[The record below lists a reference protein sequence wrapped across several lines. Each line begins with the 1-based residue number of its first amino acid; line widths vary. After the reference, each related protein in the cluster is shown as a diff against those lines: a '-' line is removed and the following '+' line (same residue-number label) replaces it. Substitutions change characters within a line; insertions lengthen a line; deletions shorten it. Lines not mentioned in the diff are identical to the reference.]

1 MSIAIA
7 DENFFNKGLKL
18 FKDKKYEDA
27 RFMFERGIVFNP
39 KDSNSYLY
47 LAKIYNIQ
55 EDQDK
60 EEKNLEATLL
70 IEPNNEEAI
79 LMSMKIA
86 LERSNYSKVK
96 DLSNTFS
103 KVCKKLCNENKEI
116 LDTLANIEPKKMS
129 LDKNLNKILIIDFGS
144 QFTQLIAR
152 RIRESGVYSEIISH
166 KKVKNK
172 NIDNSI
178 KGIILSGGPLNVY
191 QINKYSFDKRII
203 ENQIPVLGI
212 CFGHQI
218 LSKLN
223 GGRVKQ
229 SKYREFGLANI
240 RKKRESIL
248 TKNFFNKK
256 NINKVWMSHADQ
268 VSKLPKNFNVIASS
282 QNSKFAIIENKKKNF
297 YGVQFHPEVTHTEN
311 GKKLI
316 NNFIFLIC
324 KIKRNWS
331 SKDQKIKLI
340 KDVQNLVGK
349 NKVICALSGGV
360 DSSVVAQLLNKAIGK
375 NLFCIFVNT
384 GLLRKNEEIQVVK
397 TFKKKLKINLI
408 YVNAEN
414 EFLRKLNNVSDPEKK
429 RKIIGNLF
437 IKIFER
443 YAKRIKNVKFLAQ
456 GTLYPDLI
464 ESKSVT
470 GSQTSKIKSHHNV
483 GGLPKK
489 MKLKLVEPL
498 KFLFKDEVRKLGLEL
513 KLSKEIISRHPFPGP
528 GLAIRMPG
536 IITKEKIKILK
547 EADNYFIQALR
558 EHNLYNKIWQAY
570 AALLPV
576 KTVGVMGDNRTYE
589 YLCLLRA
596 ITSEDGM
603 TADFY
608 DFKKSFIQMISNKI
622 VNSIRGVNRVVY
634 DVTSKPPSTI
644 ELE

>member
-1 MSIAIA
+1 
-7 DENFFNKGLKL
+7 
-18 FKDKKYEDA
+18 
-27 RFMFERGIVFNP
+27 
-39 KDSNSYLY
+39 
-47 LAKIYNIQ
+47 
-55 EDQDK
+55 
-60 EEKNLEATLL
+60 
-70 IEPNNEEAI
+70 
-79 LMSMKIA
+79 
-86 LERSNYSKVK
+86 
-96 DLSNTFS
+96 
-103 KVCKKLCNENKEI
+103 
-116 LDTLANIEPKKMS
+116 MS
-129 LDKNLNKILIIDFGS
+129 LDQNLDKILIIDFGS

-152 RIRESGVYSEIISH
+152 RVRELGVFSEIVSH
-166 KKVKNK
+166 KKIKIKDIN
-172 NIDNSI
+172 NSI
-178 KGIILSGGPLNVY
+178 RGIVLSGGPLNVY
-191 QINKYSFDKRII
+191 QINKYSFDKKILKLD
-203 ENQIPVLGI
+203 IPVLGI

-223 GGRVKQ
+223 GGSVKQ
-229 SKYREFGLANI
+229 SKHREFGLANVY
-240 RKKRESIL
+240 KKNNSPL
-248 TKNFFNKK
+248 TTNFFGNKK
-256 NINKVWMSHADQ
+256 SKQVWMSHADQ
-268 VSKLPKNFNVIASS
+268 VSKLPKNFNIVASS
-282 QNSKFAIIENKKKNF
+282 TNSKFAIVENKIKKYF
-297 YGVQFHPEVTHTEN
+297 GVQFHPEVTHTEN

-316 NNFIFLIC
+316 SNFIFLIC

-331 SKDQKIKLI
+331 SRDQKNKLI
-340 KDVQNLVGK
+340 KDVRKQVGN

-375 NLFCIFVNT
+375 KLYCIFVNT
-384 GLLRKNEEIQVVK
+384 GLLRKNEEAQVIQ
-397 TFKKKLKINLI
+397 TFKKRLKMNLI
-408 YVNAEN
+408 YVNAEK
-414 EFLRKLNNVSDPEKK
+414 EFLKKLRNISDPEKK

-443 YAKRIKNVKFLAQ
+443 YAKKIKNVKFLAQ

-489 MKLKLVEPL
+489 MNLKLVEPL

-513 KLSKEIISRHPFPGP
+513 NLSKEIILRHPFPGP

-536 IITKEKIKILK
+536 VITNEKIKILK
-547 EADNYFIQALR
+547 EADYYFIQSLR
-558 EHNLYNKIWQAY
+558 DHGLYHKIWQAY

-603 TADFY
+603 TADY
-608 DFKKSFIQMISNKI
+608 YEFKKSFMQSISNKI
-622 VNSIRGVNRVVY
+622 VNSIRGINRVVY

>member
-1 MSIAIA
+1 
-7 DENFFNKGLKL
+7 
-18 FKDKKYEDA
+18 
-27 RFMFERGIVFNP
+27 
-39 KDSNSYLY
+39 
-47 LAKIYNIQ
+47 
-55 EDQDK
+55 
-60 EEKNLEATLL
+60 
-70 IEPNNEEAI
+70 
-79 LMSMKIA
+79 
-86 LERSNYSKVK
+86 
-96 DLSNTFS
+96 
-103 KVCKKLCNENKEI
+103 
-116 LDTLANIEPKKMS
+116 MS
-129 LDKNLNKILIIDFGS
+129 LNKSLEKILIIDFGS

-152 RIRESGVYSEIISH
+152 RIRELGVFSEIISH
-166 KKVKNK
+166 RKIKNK
-172 NIDNSI
+172 NIDNSV

-191 QINKYSFDKRII
+191 QINKYSFDKKILQN
-203 ENQIPVLGI
+203 EIPILGI

-229 SKYREFGLANI
+229 SKFREFGLANI
-240 RKKRESIL
+240 YKKKDSIL

-256 NINKVWMSHADQ
+256 NTNSVWMSHADQ
-268 VSKLPKNFNVIASS
+268 VSKLPKNFTVIASS
-282 QNSKFAIIENKKKNF
+282 QNSKLAIIENKLKSY

-324 KIKRNWS
+324 KIKKNWS

-340 KDVQNLVGK
+340 KEVREQVGK

-375 NLFCIFVNT
+375 NLYCIFVNT
-384 GLLRKNEEIQVVK
+384 GLLRKNEETQVVK

-408 YVNAEN
+408 YVNAEK
-414 EFLRKLNNVSDPEKK
+414 EFLKKLKNVSDPEKK

-443 YAKRIKNVKFLAQ
+443 YAKKIKNVKFLAQ

-464 ESKSVT
+464 ESRSVT

-513 KLSKEIISRHPFPGP
+513 NLSSEIISRHPFPGP

-536 IITKEKIKILK
+536 IITNEKIKILK
-547 EADNYFIQALR
+547 EADYYFIKALK
-558 EHNLYNKIWQAY
+558 EQNLYNKIWQAY

-608 DFKKSFIQMISNKI
+608 DFKKTFIQMISNKI
-622 VNSIRGVNRVVY
+622 VNSIRGINRVVY

>member
-1 MSIAIA
+1 
-7 DENFFNKGLKL
+7 
-18 FKDKKYEDA
+18 
-27 RFMFERGIVFNP
+27 
-39 KDSNSYLY
+39 
-47 LAKIYNIQ
+47 
-55 EDQDK
+55 
-60 EEKNLEATLL
+60 
-70 IEPNNEEAI
+70 
-79 LMSMKIA
+79 
-86 LERSNYSKVK
+86 
-96 DLSNTFS
+96 
-103 KVCKKLCNENKEI
+103 
-116 LDTLANIEPKKMS
+116 MS
-129 LDKNLNKILIIDFGS
+129 LDLILNKILIIDFGS

-152 RIRESGVYSEIISH
+152 RIRELGVYSEIISH
-166 KKVKNK
+166 KQIKNQ
-172 NIDNSI
+172 NINQSI

-191 QINKYSFDKRII
+191 QINKYSFDKNII
-203 ENQIPVLGI
+203 ENGIPVLGI

-229 SKYREFGLANI
+229 SKHREFGLANI
-240 RKKRESIL
+240 YKKKNSPL
-248 TKNFFNKK
+248 TKNLFNKK
-256 NINKVWMSHADQ
+256 KIIKVWMSHADQ
-268 VSKLPKNFNVIASS
+268 VSKLPKKFSVIASS
-282 QNSKFAIIENKKKNF
+282 QNSKFAIVENKSKKF

-316 NNFIFLIC
+316 SNFIFDIC
-324 KIKRNWS
+324 RIKKNWS
-331 SKDQKIKLI
+331 SKHQKKKLI
-340 KDVQNLVGK
+340 NDVRYQVGN

-375 NLFCIFVNT
+375 KLYCIFVNT
-384 GLLRKNEEIQVVK
+384 GLLRKNEEKQVVK
-397 TFKKKLKINLI
+397 TFKTKLKINLI
-408 YVNAEN
+408 YVNAEK
-414 EFLRKLNNVSDPEKK
+414 EFLMKLKNVSDPEKK

-443 YAKRIKNVKFLAQ
+443 YAKKIKNVQFLAQ

-513 KLSKEIISRHPFPGP
+513 NLNKEIISRHPFPGP

-536 IITKEKIKILK
+536 LITKEKINILK
-547 EADNYFIQALR
+547 EADHYFIQALK
-558 EHNLYNKIWQAY
+558 EHGLYHKIWQAY

-603 TADFY
+603 TADFFE
-608 DFKKSFIQMISNKI
+608 FKKSFIQEISNKI
-622 VNSIRGVNRVVY
+622 VNSIRGINRVVY
-634 DVTSKPPSTI
+634 DITSKPPSTI

>member
-1 MSIAIA
+1 
-7 DENFFNKGLKL
+7 
-18 FKDKKYEDA
+18 
-27 RFMFERGIVFNP
+27 
-39 KDSNSYLY
+39 
-47 LAKIYNIQ
+47 
-55 EDQDK
+55 
-60 EEKNLEATLL
+60 
-70 IEPNNEEAI
+70 
-79 LMSMKIA
+79 
-86 LERSNYSKVK
+86 
-96 DLSNTFS
+96 
-103 KVCKKLCNENKEI
+103 
-116 LDTLANIEPKKMS
+116 MS
-129 LDKNLNKILIIDFGS
+129 LNQSLDKILIIDFGS

-152 RIRESGVYSEIISH
+152 RIRELGVFSEIVSH
-166 KKVKNK
+166 KKIKNK
-172 NIDNSI
+172 DIDNSI

-191 QINKYSFDKRII
+191 EINKYSFDKEII
-203 ENQIPVLGI
+203 KNKIPVLGI

-223 GGRVKQ
+223 GGSVKK
-229 SKYREFGLANI
+229 SKLREFGLANI
-240 RKKRESIL
+240 YKKKDSLL
-248 TKNFFNKK
+248 TRNLFNNKK
-256 NINKVWMSHADQ
+256 NVRVWMSHADQ
-268 VSKLPKNFNVIASS
+268 VSKLPKNFTVIASS
-282 QNSKFAIIENKKKNF
+282 QNSKYAIVENKFKKL

-311 GKKLI
+311 GKKI
-316 NNFIFLIC
+316 IRNFIFLIC
-324 KIKRNWS
+324 KIKKNWS

-340 KDVQNLVGK
+340 KEITSQVGN

-375 NLFCIFVNT
+375 KLYCIFVNT
-384 GLLRKNEEIQVVK
+384 GLLRKDEEKQVVK

-408 YVNAEN
+408 YVNAEK
-414 EFLRKLNNVSDPEKK
+414 EFIKKLKNISDPEKK

-443 YAKRIKNVKFLAQ
+443 YAKKIKRVKFLAQ

-489 MKLKLVEPL
+489 MELKLVEPL

-513 KLSKEIISRHPFPGP
+513 NLSKEIISRHPFPGP

-536 IITKEKIKILK
+536 VITKEKINILK
-547 EADNYFIQALR
+547 EADYYFIQALK
-558 EHNLYNKIWQAY
+558 EYGLYNKIWQAY

-608 DFKKSFIQMISNKI
+608 EFKKSFSQMISNKI
-622 VNSIRGVNRVVY
+622 VNSIRGINRVVY
-634 DVTSKPPSTI
+634 DITSKPPSTI

>member
-1 MSIAIA
+1 
-7 DENFFNKGLKL
+7 
-18 FKDKKYEDA
+18 
-27 RFMFERGIVFNP
+27 
-39 KDSNSYLY
+39 
-47 LAKIYNIQ
+47 
-55 EDQDK
+55 
-60 EEKNLEATLL
+60 
-70 IEPNNEEAI
+70 
-79 LMSMKIA
+79 
-86 LERSNYSKVK
+86 
-96 DLSNTFS
+96 
-103 KVCKKLCNENKEI
+103 
-116 LDTLANIEPKKMS
+116 MS
-129 LDKNLNKILIIDFGS
+129 LDQNLDKIVIIDFGS

-152 RIRESGVYSEIISH
+152 RVRELGVFSEIVSH
-166 KKVKNK
+166 KKIRT
-172 NIDNSI
+172 IDINQSVR
-178 KGIILSGGPLNVY
+178 GIILSGGPLNVY
-191 QINKYSFDKRII
+191 QINKYSFDKKIL
-203 ENQIPVLGI
+203 ELNIPILGI

-229 SKYREFGLANI
+229 SKHREFGLANI
-240 RKKRESIL
+240 FKKKDSLL
-248 TKNFFNKK
+248 TKNFYGKK
-256 NINKVWMSHADQ
+256 KTKEVWMSHADQ
-268 VSKLPKNFNVIASS
+268 VSKLPKNFKVIASS
-282 QNSKFAIIENKKKNF
+282 TNSKYAIVENKLKKF

-316 NNFIFLIC
+316 SNFVFLIC

-331 SKDQKIKLI
+331 LRDQKIKLI
-340 KDVQNLVGK
+340 NEARDQVGT

-375 NLFCIFVNT
+375 KLYCIFVNT
-384 GLLRKNEEIQVVK
+384 GLLRKKEEIQVVQ
-397 TFKKKLKINLI
+397 TFKKKLKMNLI
-408 YVNAEN
+408 YVNAEK
-414 EFLRKLNNVSDPEKK
+414 EFLAKLKNVSDPEKK

-443 YAKRIKNVKFLAQ
+443 YAKKIKNVKFLAQ

-470 GSQTSKIKSHHNV
+470 GSQSSKIKSHHNV

-489 MKLKLVEPL
+489 MNLKLVEPL

-536 IITKEKIKILK
+536 IITNEKIKILK
-547 EADNYFIQALR
+547 EADYYFIQALR
-558 EHNLYNKIWQAY
+558 EYGLYHKIWQAY

-603 TADFY
+603 TADF
-608 DFKKSFIQMISNKI
+608 FEFRKSFMQSISNKI
-622 VNSIRGVNRVVY
+622 VNSIRGINRVVY

>member
-1 MSIAIA
+1 
-7 DENFFNKGLKL
+7 
-18 FKDKKYEDA
+18 
-27 RFMFERGIVFNP
+27 
-39 KDSNSYLY
+39 
-47 LAKIYNIQ
+47 
-55 EDQDK
+55 
-60 EEKNLEATLL
+60 
-70 IEPNNEEAI
+70 
-79 LMSMKIA
+79 
-86 LERSNYSKVK
+86 
-96 DLSNTFS
+96 
-103 KVCKKLCNENKEI
+103 
-116 LDTLANIEPKKMS
+116 MS
-129 LDKNLNKILIIDFGS
+129 LDQNLNKILIVDFGS

-152 RIRESGVYSEIISH
+152 RVRELGIFSEIVSH
-166 KKVKNK
+166 KKIKSKKINHT
-172 NIDNSI
+172 I

-191 QINKYSFDKRII
+191 QINKYSFDKKII
-203 ENQIPVLGI
+203 QTGVPVLGI

-218 LSKLN
+218 ISKLN
-223 GGRVKQ
+223 GGKVKQ
-229 SKYREFGLANI
+229 SKHREFGLANI
-240 RKKRESIL
+240 
-248 TKNFFNKK
+248 TKK
-256 NINKVWMSHADQ
+256 NNSLLIKNLFKKKKSIKVWMSHADQ
-268 VSKLPKNFNVIASS
+268 VSKLPKNFKVIASS
-282 QNSKFAIIENKKKNF
+282 QNSKFAVVENKFKNY

-316 NNFIFLIC
+316 SNFIFLIC
-324 KIKRNWS
+324 KMRKNWS

-340 KDVQNLVGK
+340 KDVRQMVGN

-375 NLFCIFVNT
+375 NLHCIFVNT
-384 GLLRKNEEIQVVK
+384 GLLRKDEEKQVVA
-397 TFKKKLKINLI
+397 TFKKRLKINLT
-408 YVNAEN
+408 YVNAEK
-414 EFLRKLNNVSDPEKK
+414 EFLRKLSNISDPEKK

-443 YAKRIKNVKFLAQ
+443 YAKKIKNVKFLAQ

-513 KLSKEIISRHPFPGP
+513 NLSREIISRHPFPGP

-536 IITKEKIKILK
+536 IITKEKINILK
-547 EADNYFIQALR
+547 EADHYFIQALR
-558 EHNLYNKIWQAY
+558 DHNLYHKIWQAY

-608 DFKKSFIQMISNKI
+608 EFKKSFIQEISNKI
-622 VNSIRGVNRVVY
+622 VNSIRGINRVVY
-634 DVTSKPPSTI
+634 DITSKPPSTI

>member
-1 MSIAIA
+1 
-7 DENFFNKGLKL
+7 
-18 FKDKKYEDA
+18 
-27 RFMFERGIVFNP
+27 
-39 KDSNSYLY
+39 
-47 LAKIYNIQ
+47 
-55 EDQDK
+55 
-60 EEKNLEATLL
+60 
-70 IEPNNEEAI
+70 
-79 LMSMKIA
+79 
-86 LERSNYSKVK
+86 
-96 DLSNTFS
+96 
-103 KVCKKLCNENKEI
+103 
-116 LDTLANIEPKKMS
+116 MS
-129 LDKNLNKILIIDFGS
+129 LDQNLNKIIIIDFGS

-152 RIRESGVYSEIISH
+152 RIRELGVFSEIISH
-166 KKVKNK
+166 KKIKLK
-172 NIDNSI
+172 DIDKTT

-191 QINKYSFDKRII
+191 QMNKYSFDKKII
-203 ENQIPVLGI
+203 DLNIPILGI

-229 SKYREFGLANI
+229 SKHREFGLANI
-240 RKKRESIL
+240 FKKNDSLL
-248 TKNFFNKK
+248 TKNFFNKYNSK
-256 NINKVWMSHADQ
+256 KVWMSHADQ
-268 VSKLPKNFNVIASS
+268 VSKLPKNFKVIAASV
-282 QNSKFAIIENKKKNF
+282 NSKFAIVENKIKKF

-311 GKKLI
+311 GKKI
-316 NNFIFLIC
+316 ISNFVFLIC

-331 SKDQKIKLI
+331 SKDQKIQLI
-340 KDVQNLVGK
+340 QEVKEQVGS

-375 NLFCIFVNT
+375 KLYCIFVNT
-384 GLLRKNEEIQVVK
+384 GLLRKNEELQVVQ
-397 TFKKKLKINLI
+397 TFKRRLKINLI
-408 YVNAEN
+408 YVNAEK
-414 EFLRKLNNVSDPEKK
+414 EFLKKLKNVTDPERK

-437 IKIFER
+437 IEIFDR
-443 YAKRIKNVKFLAQ
+443 YAKKIKNVKFLAQ

-464 ESKSVT
+464 ESRSVT

-513 KLSKEIISRHPFPGP
+513 NLSKDIISRHPFPGP

-536 IITKEKIKILK
+536 IITIDKIKILK
-547 EADNYFIQALR
+547 EADYYFIQALKD
-558 EHNLYNKIWQAY
+558 HGLYHKIWQAY

-608 DFKKSFIQMISNKI
+608 EFKKSFMETISNQI
-622 VNSIRGVNRVVY
+622 VNSIRGINRVVY
-634 DVTSKPPSTI
+634 DITSKPPSTI

>member
-1 MSIAIA
+1 M
-7 DENFFNKGLKL
+7 NL
-18 FKDKKYEDA
+18 
-27 RFMFERGIVFNP
+27 
-39 KDSNSYLY
+39 
-47 LAKIYNIQ
+47 
-55 EDQDK
+55 DQ
-60 EEKNLEATLL
+60 
-70 IEPNNEEAI
+70 
-79 LMSMKIA
+79 
-86 LERSNYSKVK
+86 
-96 DLSNTFS
+96 
-103 KVCKKLCNENKEI
+103 
-116 LDTLANIEPKKMS
+116 S
-129 LDKNLNKILIIDFGS
+129 LDKILIIDFGS

-152 RIRESGVYSEIISH
+152 RIRELGVFSEIVSH
-166 KKVKNK
+166 RKIKKNNVDKTV
-172 NIDNSI
+172 

-191 QINKYSFDKRII
+191 EIKKYSFDSNIVQRGV
-203 ENQIPVLGI
+203 PVLGI

-218 LSKLN
+218 LSKIN
-223 GGRVKQ
+223 GGRVKK
-229 SKYREFGLANI
+229 SKHREFGLANI
-240 RKKRESIL
+240 YKKKDSLL
-248 TKNFFNKK
+248 TKNFFKNKK
-256 NINKVWMSHADQ
+256 LINVWMSHADQ
-268 VSKLPKNFNVIASS
+268 VSKLPKNFSVIASS
-282 QNSKFAIIENKKKNF
+282 QNSRFAIVENKLKKF

-311 GKKLI
+311 GKKI
-316 NNFIFLIC
+316 ISNFIFLIC

-331 SKDQKIKLI
+331 VKNQKIQLI
-340 KDVQNLVGK
+340 KEIRNKVK
-349 NKVICALSGGV
+349 NSKVICALSGGV

-375 NLFCIFVNT
+375 KLCCIFVNT
-384 GLLRKNEEIQVVK
+384 GLLRKNEEKQVVE

-408 YVNAEN
+408 YVNAEE
-414 EFLRKLNNVSDPEKK
+414 EFLRKLKNISDPEKK

-443 YAKRIKNVKFLAQ
+443 YAKKINNVKFLAQ

-464 ESKSVT
+464 ESRSVT

-498 KFLFKDEVRKLGLEL
+498 KLLFKDEVRKLGLEL
-513 KLSKEIISRHPFPGP
+513 KLSNEIISRHPFPGP

-547 EADNYFIQALR
+547 EADYYFIKALKDN
-558 EHNLYNKIWQAY
+558 NLYNKIWQAY

-603 TADFY
+603 TADFF

-622 VNSIRGVNRVVY
+622 VNSIRGINRVVY